1 VVCSRI
7 VEDVWTVCRFGRP
20 EGSSIDGG
28 HVSRIVL
35 LRGAGSPGACMSSGD
50 LCEIVGWRWRTIE
63 RRRTFSL
70 PV

>member
-1 VVCSRI
+1 MFQNR
-7 VEDVWTVCRFGRP
+7 RGRLDCLPVRAP

-50 LCEIVGWRWRTIE
+50 LCEIVGWR
-63 RRRTFSL
+63 
-70 PV
+70 